1 MSVLQQYKT
10 WVRNNHN
17 LIGAIEGGLSSLTWL
32 LPDRFSESELNL
44 EALNSFLGFLGL
56 FHESILNE
64 PLYQKGVPQP
74 VQWSFWLGAAQQVGD
89 FCRQTPLAA
98 ELLSNTE
105 HAHAG

>member
-1 MSVLQQYKT
+1 MSALQQYKT

-64 PLYQKGVPQP
+64 PLYQKDVQQP
-74 VQWSFWLGAAQQVGD
+74 VQWSFWLGAAQQVCD
-89 FCRQTPLAA
+89 FGITPYLAA
-98 ELLSNTE
+98 ERPSNTE
-105 HAHAG
+105 HGRAG